1 MTSYVQLD
9 PGWNGN
15 DGKLWPDS
23 QVDISNG
30 MDWSLDHKTFFYI
43 DSLALSVDAFDYEPT
58 SGLVGKCVLK
68 LQLILRLLISFK
80 GDWCLCFPGN
90 RRVVYHMEEGEGL
103 PDGMTV
109 DVKGHLWVACYNGG
123 RVINIDPAVG

>member
-1 MTSYVQLD
+1 MMMSYIQLD

-15 DGKLWPDS
+15 DGNLWPDS

-58 SGLVGKCVLK
+58 SGLVGKCLLK
-68 LQLILRLLISFK
+68 LQLTLRLLISFK
-80 GDWCLCFPGN
+80 GD
-90 RRVVYHMEEGEGL
+90 
-103 PDGMTV
+103 
-109 DVKGHLWVACYNGG
+109 
-123 RVINIDPAVG
+123 